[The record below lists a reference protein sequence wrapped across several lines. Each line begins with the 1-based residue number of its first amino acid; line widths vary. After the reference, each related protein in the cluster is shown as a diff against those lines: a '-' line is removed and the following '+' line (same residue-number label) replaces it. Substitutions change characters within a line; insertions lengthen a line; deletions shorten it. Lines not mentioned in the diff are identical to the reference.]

1 MAELLSNAFD
11 EQKIKESPMT
21 ITDFRSVLDNESSE
35 KSQAPVALNGRELQE
50 LANPISCEEFA
61 NLYFA
66 RESLNVEGHP
76 NKFDHIFNWERLR
89 QALARGQNISDKRYN
104 IKASFT
110 GGEDSSSSREMIEAQ
125 HNQVVELLNAG
136 ATICITNIHMAD
148 PALAQ
153 WAQAIRTQLNFTG
166 TVGVNC
172 YVSPDGSGL
181 PMHYDK
187 RVATTLQIA
196 GKKRWKFSI
205 EPAQAWPDSN
215 EVYIEGQTG
224 GGVGKLP
231 PAMEFREVE
240 LHPGD
245 LLCLPAGAWH
255 SARGIGFSL
264 ALNLYFAPRNLFDQF
279 LPLLQHFAASSE
291 NWRGGPPTTV
301 EKIQGNMP
309 QTISAYMRERLDE
322 FHKIALDAID
332 DSDALAESWLTSL
345 THTPSTGW
353 QPVPML
359 PIPEV
364 TLNQQF
370 RIEISLLRFIEF
382 KDKVIIPCDN
392 GLLRFPVTLTPLFQ
406 RLASERM
413 NFTIPEVLSW
423 PEKPDGASAHEIMS
437 YLKILYSNGILKR
450 V

>member
-1 MAELLSNAFD
+1 M
-11 EQKIKESPMT
+11 Q
-21 ITDFRSVLDNESSE
+21 ITDFRSLIDNGSSE
-35 KSQAPVALNGRELQE
+35 ESQATVTLNGRELQE
-50 LANPISCEEFA
+50 LVNPMSCEEFT
-61 NLYFA
+61 NSYFS
-66 RESLNVEGHP
+66 RESLNVEGHT
-76 NKFDHIFNWERLR
+76 NKFDHIFNWEKLR

-125 HNQVVELLNAG
+125 HHQVSELLNAG

-148 PALAQ
+148 PFLAQ

-172 YVSPDGSGL
+172 YISPDGSGL

-196 GKKRWKFSI
+196 GKKRWKFSV
-205 EPAQAWPDSN
+205 EPAKAWPDSN
-215 EVYIEGQTG
+215 EVYIEGQVG
-224 GGVGKLP
+224 DEVGKLP

-279 LPLLQHFAASSE
+279 IPLLQNFAVSNE
-291 NWRGGPPTTV
+291 RWRGGSPATL

-309 QTISAYMRERLDE
+309 QTTSAYMRERLDE
-322 FHKIALDAID
+322 FHKLALEIID
-332 DSDALAESWLTSL
+332 NPDSLADSWLSSL
-345 THTPSTGW
+345 IHTPYTGW
-353 QPVPML
+353 QPAPLL

-364 TLNQQF
+364 TTHQQF
-370 RIEISLLRFIEF
+370 RVAPSSLRFIESEG
-382 KDKVIIPCDN
+382 KLVVPSDN
-392 GLLRFPVTLTPLFQ
+392 GLLKFPISFAPILKGLSSKTE
-406 RLASERM
+406 S
-413 NFTIPEVLSW
+413 FTIPEVLSW
-423 PEKPDGASAHEIMS
+423 AQKPGGASSNEITS

-450 V
+450 A